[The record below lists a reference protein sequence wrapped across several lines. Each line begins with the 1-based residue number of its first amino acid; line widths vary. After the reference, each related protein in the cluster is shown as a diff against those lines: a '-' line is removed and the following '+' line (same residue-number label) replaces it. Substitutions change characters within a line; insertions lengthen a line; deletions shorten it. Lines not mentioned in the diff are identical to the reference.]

1 MDFYHARSFRLTL
14 FFFFFGLAIYIM
26 LSSPKIQYKLQSYRT
41 FRNRDFLFHFSFDT
55 ESCAGSCAELARSS
69 FLTFAIVKENRVY
82 FWAHRSKVSE
92 ISTSTNSEVTELNFA
107 LKLKSRCTPFVNT
120 VVITFEI
127 QKSEYNTAK

>member
-14 FFFFFGLAIYIM
+14 FLFRLAIYIM

-41 FRNRDFLFHFSFDT
+41 FPKPRLFLFHFSFDT

-69 FLTFAIVKENRVY
+69 FLTFAIPKENRVY

-107 LKLKSRCTPFVNT
+107 LKLKSRCTPFVNASSY
-120 VVITFEI
+120 IASEI
-127 QKSEYNTAK
+127 QKSEYDTAK